1 MKQLM
6 LVMVVTLMS
15 ALQVCAQ
22 KAKIADKEIVGS
34 WIMESMQWEGEKK
47 IMCGK
52 NNNYVQFKYYGPNGE
67 YACANIVMKKDGKC
81 IVVPHEYGTYTF
93 KDGWYSEMGRE
104 KTNKGMVWIDKTT
117 IRGTWQKRHD
127 IWKKQVNMPEKL
139 RKYIVDYC
147 RIKNASADIQQM
159 LKTTMFK

>member
-52 NNNYVQFKYYGPNGE
+52 NTGYVQFKYYGPNGE
-67 YACANIVMKKDGKC
+67 YACAEIALTKDGKC
-81 IVVPHEYGTYTF
+81 VVMPHEYGTYTF

-104 KTNKGMVWIDKTT
+104 KTKTGMVWIDKTT

>member
-1 MKQLM
+1 MKQFM
-6 LVMVVTLMS
+6 LIMVVALMS
-15 ALQVCAQ
+15 VLSVSAQ
-22 KAKIADKEIVGS
+22 KAKIDDKEIVGS

-52 NNNYVQFKYYGPNGE
+52 NTGYVQFKYYGPNGE
-67 YACANIVMKKDGKC
+67 YACANIVMKKNGKC

-159 LKTTMFK
+159 IKTTMFK

>member
-52 NNNYVQFKYYGPNGE
+52 NTGYVQFKYYG
-67 YACANIVMKKDGKC
+67 YK
-81 IVVPHEYGTYTF
+81 
-93 KDGWYSEMGRE
+93 GR
-104 KTNKGMVWIDKTT
+104 D
-117 IRGTWQKRHD
+117 
-127 IWKKQVNMPEKL
+127 
-139 RKYIVDYC
+139 
-147 RIKNASADIQQM
+147 
-159 LKTTMFK
+159 